1 LGDAYAL
8 QKHVKSIV
16 LARMAVFFVDS
27 HIAKDHMTNPLVPDE
42 LDLLHT
48 LAPLDQHRRIIE
60 LGCGAAGL
68 ARKLLA
74 RFPGCELTALEVDAR
89 QHAKN
94 LRDPLPGLHFI
105 EAGAQAI
112 PLATAA
118 FDLAL
123 MLKSLHHVPL
133 PQLDAALAEIHRVL
147 KLGGLLYVSEPVF
160 AGPLNEVMRLFHDE
174 ELVRAAALN
183 AMQEAV
189 ASGAW
194 QQVSETRFDVP
205 VQFRDFADFEARMIG
220 VTFADHR
227 LDAATLQQV
236 RAQFEQHLGAD
247 GARFVRPMR
256 VNLLRKR

>member
-1 LGDAYAL
+1 M
-8 QKHVKSIV
+8 S
-16 LARMAVFFVDS
+16 
-27 HIAKDHMTNPLVPDE
+27 NPLVTDE

-48 LAPLDQHRRIIE
+48 LAPLDQHRHIIE

-68 ARKLLA
+68 ARKLLT
-74 RFPGCELTALEVDAR
+74 RFPGCEVTALEVDAR

-94 LRDPLPGLHFI
+94 LREPLPGLHFI

-112 PLATAA
+112 PLASET

-133 PQLDAALAEIHRVL
+133 PQLDQALSEVHRIL
-147 KLGGLLYVSEPVF
+147 KPGGLLYVSEPVF

-174 ELVRAAALN
+174 ERVRAAALH
-183 AMQEAV
+183 ALQKAV
-189 ASGAW
+189 AGGDWA
-194 QQVSETRFDVP
+194 QVSETRFDVP
-205 VQFRDFADFEARMIG
+205 VQFRDFADFETRMIG

-236 RAQFEQHLGAD
+236 RARFEHHMGAD
-247 GARFVRPMR
+247 GAHFVRPMR